1 MTIKDAVKWGK
12 EELEKANI
20 ENAEYDSFELLSA
33 INGMTKTF
41 YFINGN
47 ALISEEVKQQFE
59 ESIEKRKNHIPL
71 QHILGK
77 AYFYG
82 LEFNVNENVLIPRQD
97 TEVLVGEVI
106 KLSKPED
113 NILDMCTGSGCI
125 AISLAKNI
133 KDSTV
138 LGIDI
143 SLKALEVANSNK
155 ELNQADNVSFI
166 NGDLFT
172 AIKGGEITENYVP
185 EEQYLFDIIVSN
197 PPYIPTGTIDEL
209 QDEVK
214 LHDPIIALD
223 GKEDGLAFYR
233 EITEKSKYFLKEDG
247 YLCYEIGYDQGDSVS
262 DIMREYE
269 FRDVR
274 VIKDLAGLDRVVI
287 GKR

>member
-41 YFINGN
+41 YYINGN

-125 AISLAKNI
+125 AISLGKNI

>member
-125 AISLAKNI
+125 AISLGKNI